1 MPLFMVNKEV
11 FEWMNTGKETIEL
24 RKRARSNRHIA
35 REMVVAHGYE
45 DLIHRI
51 AIVKCGLSYVS

>member
-11 FEWMNTGKETIEL
+11 FEWMNTGKGTIEL

-35 REMVVAHGYE
+35 REMVATHGYE

-51 AIVKCGLSYVS
+51 TIMKCGPSYVS